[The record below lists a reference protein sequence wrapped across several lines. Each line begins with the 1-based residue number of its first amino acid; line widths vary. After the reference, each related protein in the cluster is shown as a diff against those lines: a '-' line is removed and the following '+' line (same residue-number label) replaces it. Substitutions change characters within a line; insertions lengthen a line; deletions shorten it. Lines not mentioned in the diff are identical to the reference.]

1 LSKCEFYGFGGTTNA
16 LLRSYLIGRYQRVLI
31 DNSYSNNTAI
41 SEWGKIKHSIL
52 QGSVLDPLFFLLNI
66 NDIPNIIADLSKPVV
81 FAFDTSII
89 IAIPSLSKFKEDIK
103 NIIDNVNDWFKVNS
117 SLRFDKTY
125 LVQFMTNN
133 SHEIN
138 IKINRLRRLKILD
151 FLN

>member
-1 LSKCEFYGFGGTTNA
+1 LSKCEFYGFTGTTSA
-16 LLRSYLIGRYQRVLI
+16 LLRSYLIGSYQRVLI

-41 SEWGKIKHSIL
+41 SEWVKIKHGIL
-52 QGSVLDPLFFLLNI
+52 QGSVFDPLFFLLNI
-66 NDIPNIIADLSKPVV
+66 NDIPNIMADLSKPVV

-103 NIIDNVNDWFKVNS
+103 NIIDNINEWFKVNS
-117 SLRFDKTY
+117 SLSFDKTY
-125 LVQFMTNN
+125 FVQFMTNN